1 MKDIKIVIV
10 DDHKL
15 IRDSLSQI
23 LNNHHRY
30 EVVAACSDAEEG
42 VDQAKNHQPHVVI
55 TDINMPGMNGF
66 DAITLIKEQCAT
78 TKIIGMSL
86 HTQPSY
92 AIRMIRGGAL
102 AYVTKSSPLGEL
114 FKALDAVLDGKRY
127 LCNQIKNALTEQAM
141 SDENDKYRFELLSG
155 REIEIINLISRGL
168 SSKEIA
174 GELFVSKKT
183 VEVHRYNILK
193 KLNLTNAAA
202 LVNFININY
211 YNES

>member
-23 LNNHHRY
+23 LNNHHRF
-30 EVVAACSDAEEG
+30 EVVAACSNAEEG
-42 VDQAKNHQPHVVI
+42 VQQATTHQPHVVI

-66 DAITLIKEQCAT
+66 DAMALIKEQCIN

-92 AIRMIRGGAL
+92 ALRMIRGGAL
-102 AYVTKSSPLGEL
+102 GYVTKNSPLEEL
-114 FKALDAVLDGKRY
+114 FKALDAVLQGKRY
-127 LCNQIKNALTEQAM
+127 LCDQIKNALTEQAM
-141 SDENDKYRFELLSG
+141 SEENGEQGFESLSE
-155 REIEIINLISRGL
+155 RELEIINFIRRGL

-174 GELFVSKKT
+174 SELFISKKT

-202 LVNFININY
+202 LVNFINTNY
-211 YNES
+211 YNEN